1 MKQKALPPRASGV
14 LRCQWR
20 QGQFGELLTPG
31 LPLPDLIGKGFK
43 MREEEETSYLRKVD
57 TGGPGGNQ
65 DLR

>member
-1 MKQKALPPRASGV
+1 MSEENV
-14 LRCQWR
+14 
-20 QGQFGELLTPG
+20 
-31 LPLPDLIGKGFK
+31 K